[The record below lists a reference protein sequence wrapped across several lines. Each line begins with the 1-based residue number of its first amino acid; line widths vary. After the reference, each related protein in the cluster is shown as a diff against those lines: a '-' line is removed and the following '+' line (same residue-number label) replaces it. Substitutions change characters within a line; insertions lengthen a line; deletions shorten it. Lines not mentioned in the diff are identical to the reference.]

1 MQQTFTPPK
10 KRLELEEL
18 LESLRILIKN
28 NIVKYS
34 EIESYIYNK
43 QIYLDQAETPLSQIW
58 LSNLKKNVHSTKFD
72 DLKFYLVYDYRR
84 LDDKTLGQIIAFY
97 LFYLT
102 VKKVY
107 PEFIAFLRDIDEP
120 RLLTLLQEKLLN
132 IT

>member
-1 MQQTFTPPK
+1 MPQTFTPPK

-18 LESLRILIKN
+18 LESLRVLIKN

-34 EIESYIYNK
+34 EIESYICSK

-58 LSNLKKNVHSTKFD
+58 LSSLKKKVHTTRFD
-72 DLKFYLVYDYRR
+72 DLKLYLVYDYKR
-84 LDDKTLGQIIAFY
+84 LDDKTLGQTIAFY

-132 IT
+132 VT